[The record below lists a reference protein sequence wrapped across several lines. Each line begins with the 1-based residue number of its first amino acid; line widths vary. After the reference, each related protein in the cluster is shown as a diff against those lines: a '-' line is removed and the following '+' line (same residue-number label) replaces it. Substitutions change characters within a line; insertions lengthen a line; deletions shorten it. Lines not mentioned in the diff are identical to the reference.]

1 MTTRRALRIAIIG
14 AGPGGLCTAIKLME
28 AGFRDLVLLEKTDRI
43 GGTWNH
49 NRYPGCACDVQSEL
63 YSFSFDINTGWSRP
77 YAPQPEILAYLDGV
91 AERHGVLPLCRF
103 GVEVKQAV
111 WSDVKSEWTLS
122 LSDGSSRVADVVV
135 SGLGMFN
142 DLAFPAIEGLETFAG
157 ACFHTAK
164 YDWSIDLTGRR
175 VAVIGSAASAIQM
188 VPEIV
193 KIAGQ
198 VDYYQRT
205 ANWVL
210 PKEDEPYSEAVLRQR
225 AADPSLVVARRN
237 EIYQAIDT
245 GTAFIDATRRA
256 ELEESGRQAISVVR
270 DPALREKLLPTH
282 PWGCKR
288 PLFSNDYYPAFNRPN
303 LELVTDPI
311 ERVTKSG
318 VVAGGRLRP
327 VDTLILATGF
337 AANRFL
343 SVLDVRGR
351 DGISIRDAWKEGPQA
366 FLGVST
372 AGFPN
377 LFQLYGPNTNAGSI
391 ITMIEFQVDHVVS
404 LVKRIAE
411 EGLAWLDVRP
421 AAMAEYNEAIQKA
434 IAEVTVWQSSC
445 NHYYASETGRIVTQY
460 PHSMSTFK
468 QALAAAPRDVFE
480 VRPRA

>member
-1 MTTRRALRIAIIG
+1 MTTRRDLRIAIIG
-14 AGPGGLCTAIKLME
+14 AGPGGLCMAIQLRA
-28 AGFRDLVLLEKTDRI
+28 AGFRDLVLFEKTDRV

-49 NRYPGCACDVQSEL
+49 NRYPGCACDIQSEL
-63 YSFSFDINTGWSRP
+63 YSFSFDINPGWSRP
-77 YAPQPEILAYLDGV
+77 YAPQPEILAYLEGV
-91 AERHGVLPLCRF
+91 ADRHGVLPLVRF
-103 GVEVKQAV
+103 GTEVEQAV
-111 WSDVKSEWTLS
+111 WSDAKSEWTLH

-142 DLAFPAIEGLETFAG
+142 DLAYPSIEGLESFAG

-164 YDWSIDLTGRR
+164 YDWSVDLAGRR
-175 VAVIGSAASAIQM
+175 VGVIGSAASAIQM
-188 VPEIV
+188 VPELV
-193 KIAGQ
+193 KTAGH

-210 PKEDEPYSEAVLRQR
+210 PKEDDPYSEEVLRRR
-225 AADPSLVVARRN
+225 AADPALVVARRN
-237 EIYQAIDT
+237 EIYQSIDT
-245 GTAFIDATRRA
+245 GNAFIDVKRRE
-256 ELEESGRQAISVVR
+256 ELEALGRQAISVVN
-270 DPALREKLLPTH
+270 DPVLREKLLPNH

-288 PLFSNDYYPAFNRPN
+288 PLFSNDYYPAFNLPN

-337 AANRFL
+337 AANRYL

-351 DGISIRDAWKEGPQA
+351 GGLSIRDAWKDGPEA

-372 AGFPN
+372 SGFPN
-377 LFQLYGPNTNAGSI
+377 LFQLYGPNTNNGSI
-391 ITMIEFQVDHVVS
+391 ITMIEFQVDYVVS

-421 AAMAEYNEAIQKA
+421 AAMAEYNEQIQKG
-434 IAEVTVWQSSC
+434 IAEVTVWQSNC
-445 NHYYASETGRIVTQY
+445 NHYYASESGRIVTQY

-468 QALAAAPRDVFE
+468 NALAAVDPNAFE
-480 VRPRA
+480 VGPMA

>member
-1 MTTRRALRIAIIG
+1 MTKRRDLRIAIIG
-14 AGPGGLCTAIKLME
+14 AGPGGMCMGIKLAE
-28 AGFRDLVLLEKTDRI
+28 AGFRDFVLYEKTDRI

-63 YSFSFDINTGWSRP
+63 YSFSFDINTSWSKP

-91 AERHGVLPLCRF
+91 AERHGLLPHCRF
-103 GVEVKQAV
+103 GVEVKSAT
-111 WSDVKSEWTLS
+111 WDDAKARWTLHFG
-122 LSDGSSRVADVVV
+122 DGSSTSADVVV

-142 DLAFPAIEGLETFAG
+142 DLAYPEIPGLGDFVG
-157 ACFHTAK
+157 RCFHTAK
-164 YDWSIDLTGRR
+164 YDWSLDLAGRR

-193 KIAGQ
+193 KTAGH

-210 PKEDEPYSEAVLRQR
+210 PKEDDPYSEETLRRR

-237 EIYQAIDT
+237 EIYEAIDT
-245 GTAFIDATRRA
+245 GTAFIDGKRRE
-256 ELEESGRQAISVVR
+256 ELEALGLQAISVVN
-270 DPALREKLLPTH
+270 DPALRAKLVPTH

-303 LELVTDPI
+303 LELVTDRI
-311 ERVTKSG
+311 ERITKSG
-318 VVAGGRLRP
+318 VVAGGVLRP

-337 AANRFL
+337 KANRYL

-351 DGISIRDAWKEGPQA
+351 GGLSIEAAWKEGAQA
-366 FLGVST
+366 YLGVTTS
-372 AGFPN
+372 GFPN

-404 LVKRIAE
+404 LVRRIAE
-411 EGLAWLDVRP
+411 EGLACLDVRKD
-421 AAMAEYNEAIQKA
+421 AMAAYNEEIQKG

-445 NHYYASETGRIVTQY
+445 NHYYASESGRIVTQY
-460 PHSMSTFK
+460 PHSMSTFRR
-468 QALAAAPRDVFE
+468 ALAAAPPDAYE
-480 VRPRA
+480 TRPLA